1 MLRYIS
7 RTLLFVVSVS
17 LAFRSSV
24 LTRPG
29 SSCRRGE
36 PCLSLRSHSS
46 HENEIR
52 FQQVLFIET
61 GFGCDQHG
69 QNPTKAA
76 VRAARNAIEFN
87 SIPCVNAVVPGG
99 YANMLLRVQ
108 VAAPDHGRIDA
119 SEVAKVF
126 PYGKV
131 VVELQEGGMRASSGV
146 EIEALGDRGDDM
158 LIAVCVV
165 TVGY

>member
-1 MLRYIS
+1 
-7 RTLLFVVSVS
+7 
-17 LAFRSSV
+17 
-24 LTRPG
+24 
-29 SSCRRGE
+29 
-36 PCLSLRSHSS
+36 
-46 HENEIR
+46 
-52 FQQVLFIET
+52 
-61 GFGCDQHG
+61 
-69 QNPTKAA
+69 
-76 VRAARNAIEFN
+76 
-87 SIPCVNAVVPGG
+87 
-99 YANMLLRVQ
+99 MLLRVQ